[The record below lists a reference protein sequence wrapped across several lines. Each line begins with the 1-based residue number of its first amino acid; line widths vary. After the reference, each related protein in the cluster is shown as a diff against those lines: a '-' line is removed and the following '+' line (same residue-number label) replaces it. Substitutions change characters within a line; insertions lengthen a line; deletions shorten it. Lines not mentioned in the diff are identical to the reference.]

1 MKNFVPLSVF
11 LRRNPNLAAI
21 QTAITETMSNG
32 TGLASVTPTTRRV
45 IRTEP
50 VTMSDGHIHAV
61 HVWCG
66 PTDVD
71 PPDRP
76 VPGPLK
82 WDVTLGEGTV
92 TGEYL
97 VNAGQDPAQEAL
109 TGRAFAED
117 IPSRSLNRDESKA
130 LSWSIDAAPDRT
142 YCATWDF
149 TDKLGGSR
157 RVGWCARTL
166 MEPDADG
173 SDHLIARAM
182 NLVEQVGEA
191 QSGPGELAHRIV
203 DGHSQPGSYR
213 LIMDLANW
221 RPLKWLDEP
230 CPLVEWRGANQIHP
244 DDEDTVRPRMRRE
257 FAEGSTSAVLRL
269 PAKDGGW
276 VALHVAITR
285 MELEDGVHAGLA
297 TLRVPTDGELTD
309 AGLAPAGETGG

>member
-1 MKNFVPLSVF
+1 
-11 LRRNPNLAAI
+11 
-21 QTAITETMSNG
+21 
-32 TGLASVTPTTRRV
+32 
-45 IRTEP
+45 
-50 VTMSDGHIHAV
+50 
-61 HVWCG
+61 
-66 PTDVD
+66 
-71 PPDRP
+71 
-76 VPGPLK
+76 
-82 WDVTLGEGTV
+82 
-92 TGEYL
+92 
-97 VNAGQDPAQEAL
+97 
-109 TGRAFAED
+109 
-117 IPSRSLNRDESKA
+117 
-130 LSWSIDAAPDRT
+130 
-142 YCATWDF
+142 
-149 TDKLGGSR
+149 
-157 RVGWCARTL
+157 